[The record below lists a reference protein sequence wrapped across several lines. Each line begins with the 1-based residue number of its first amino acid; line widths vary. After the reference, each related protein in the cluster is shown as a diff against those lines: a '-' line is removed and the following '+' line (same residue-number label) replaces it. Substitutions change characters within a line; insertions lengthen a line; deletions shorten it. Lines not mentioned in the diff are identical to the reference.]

1 MTTDIKQPGV
11 TIAENSISLKPNNEF
26 IGVPVFIGYT
36 EKSSDNKTAIKLN
49 NLADFPLSFGK
60 SGLMYYSVRHFFEN
74 GGQQAYVLSLGHD
87 KSLTDFQL
95 LITALQQEWVKQA
108 ISAEHEITLIIAPDI
123 TRFNQDDNIT
133 QGIKAGLLV
142 LDFFIEP
149 LGSLGLEVITHTKK
163 ALWQQAWQS
172 ILDLCKSRRGIMGL
186 LDAPDDPT
194 LAADCLANFSSSD
207 RQWGAVYWPRLIST
221 YQEKDKHIVLS
232 PTAAVAA
239 VIQRNDS
246 QKGVWTAPA
255 NVTLAKVISPVRSH
269 IEADKLFNQDGTSL
283 NLVRSFPGK
292 GIKIWGCRTLDNK
305 PNSPWRYIQIRRLVS
320 YIETHMTQLGRA
332 FVFEPNNAITWMKF
346 KGQAYNW
353 LRQLWLKGGL
363 RGTQE
368 DQAFELLLGV
378 NESMSEADMLA
389 GKMIMKI
396 RLALLTPAEFIEL
409 SLTFDTRTGT
419 TN

>member
-1 MTTDIKQPGV
+1 MTTETKQPGV
-11 TIAENSISLKPNNEF
+11 TITEHSISLKPNNKF

-36 EKSSDNKTAIKLN
+36 DKSSDNKTAVKIN
-49 NLADFPLSFGK
+49 NLVDFIQPFGE
-60 SGLMYYSVRHFFEN
+60 SGLMYYSVRHFFDN
-74 GGQQAYVLSLGHD
+74 GGQQAYVLSLG
-87 KSLTDFQL
+87 LNEQLNNFQS
-95 LITALQQEWVKQA
+95 LITALQQDWVKQA
-108 ISAEHEITLIIAPDI
+108 ISAENEITLIVVPDI
-123 TRFNQDDNIT
+123 VQFNQMDDT
-133 QGIKAGLLV
+133 SARW
-142 LDFFIEP
+142 
-149 LGSLGLEVITHTKK
+149 LE
-163 ALWQQAWQS
+163 AWQS
-172 ILDLCKSRRGIMGL
+172 VLNLCKSRRGIMGL

-194 LAADCLANFSSSD
+194 LAANCLANFSSSD

-239 VIQRNDS
+239 VIQCNDS
-246 QKGVWTAPA
+246 QKGIWTAPA
-255 NVTLAKVISPVRSH
+255 NVALAKVISPVRSY
-269 IEADKLFNQDGTSL
+269 IEADGLFNRDSTSL

-292 GIKIWGCRTLDNK
+292 GIKIWGCRTLDNI
-305 PNSPWRYIQIRRLVS
+305 PDSPWRYIQIRRLVS

-378 NESMSEADMLA
+378 NESMSEADILA

-396 RLALLTPAEFIEL
+396 KLALLIPAEFIEL
-409 SLTFDTRTGT
+409 NLTFDTRTGT
-419 TN
+419 TH